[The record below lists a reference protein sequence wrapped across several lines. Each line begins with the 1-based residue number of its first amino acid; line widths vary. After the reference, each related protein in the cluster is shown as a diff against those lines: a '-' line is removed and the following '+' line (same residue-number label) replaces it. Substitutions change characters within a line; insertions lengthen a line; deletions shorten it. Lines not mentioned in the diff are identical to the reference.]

1 MVKRVVWRQNARKVS
16 LKGPPGTDIG
26 ENVGLKRKW
35 AAVPNP
41 RKGRFKRLFWSQNA
55 RKVSLK
61 GRLEAKCS

>member
-41 RKGRFKRLFWSQNA
+41 RKGRFKRLLEPKMA
-55 RKVSLK
+55 VRCRLK
-61 GRLEAKCS
+61 GHLEPKCS

>member
-16 LKGPPGTDIG
+16 LKGPLGTDIG

-41 RKGRFKRLFWSQNA
+41 RKGRFKRL
-55 RKVSLK
+55 
-61 GRLEAKCS
+61 LEPKCS